1 MTIAHLFIFVMPGK
15 PRRAQI
21 DYLAAIVTTLFLASL
36 DEFKELVNRGIFSL
50 HRNYLSIF

>member
-1 MTIAHLFIFVMPGK
+1 MTIAHLFIFVMSGK